1 MGWFGFGGQ
10 HEPYNKDGKAQLT
23 TTESAA
29 MLNSLGTND
38 LDQLIAA
45 AAPTLTKVINNQ
57 TKGLRETKQ
66 MVAELT
72 DIIKKQNQQIEN
84 LNKKIETLTR

>member
-45 AAPTLTKVINNQ
+45 AAPNLTGAINNQ
-57 TKGLRETKQ
+57 TDGLYEVYKLVKGLTETI
-66 MVAELT
+66 
-72 DIIKKQNQQIEN
+72 DKQNQQIEKIS
-84 LNKKIETLTR
+84 KKLEALER